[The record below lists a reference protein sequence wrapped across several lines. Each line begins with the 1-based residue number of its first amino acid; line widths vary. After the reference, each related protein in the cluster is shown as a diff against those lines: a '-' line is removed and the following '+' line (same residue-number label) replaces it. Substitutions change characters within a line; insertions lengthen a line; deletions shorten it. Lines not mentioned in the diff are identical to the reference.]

1 MDILNKKQY
10 LKLDNRHVQ
19 YKVNFKQVIVI
30 YVIATDIRARPNER
44 VASPLESIKNWL
56 ELYYTQY

>member
-44 VASPLESIKNWL
+44 VASPLESIKN
-56 ELYYTQY
+56 